1 MGTADAIQILKK
13 WRGVANEGEKAVIA
27 VRTGSPMSACEWQHE
42 DDDETYRSE
51 RGNLLVGPTGFDPS
65 LFFSSR
71 KTIRGLEVSLKDED
85 TLCVLEV
92 DRVDRRDHGGF
103 WTVVVYGE
111 SCAKDRK
118 RRDAQEDD
126 AAADV
131 AEARTVTVSHQ
142 SLKPGTS
149 VTISHRGRPKRTGPK
164 AHRTK

>member
-1 MGTADAIQILKK
+1 M
-13 WRGVANEGEKAVIA
+13 
-27 VRTGSPMSACEWQHE
+27 
-42 DDDETYRSE
+42 
-51 RGNLLVGPTGFDPS
+51 
-65 LFFSSR
+65 
-71 KTIRGLEVSLKDED
+71 
-85 TLCVLEV
+85 LEV

-118 RRDAQEDD
+118 RRDAHAQEEATE
-126 AAADV
+126 AAAAPADV

-142 SLKPGTS
+142 SLKPGSS

>member
-1 MGTADAIQILKK
+1 M
-13 WRGVANEGEKAVIA
+13 
-27 VRTGSPMSACEWQHE
+27 
-42 DDDETYRSE
+42 
-51 RGNLLVGPTGFDPS
+51 
-65 LFFSSR
+65 
-71 KTIRGLEVSLKDED
+71 EVSLKDED

-118 RRDAQEDD
+118 KREAAADEGE

-142 SLKPGTS
+142 SLKPGSS
-149 VTISHRGRPKRTGPK
+149 VTVSQRSRPKIQRTGPK
-164 AHRTK
+164 SRRTS

>member
-1 MGTADAIQILKK
+1 M
-13 WRGVANEGEKAVIA
+13 
-27 VRTGSPMSACEWQHE
+27 
-42 DDDETYRSE
+42 
-51 RGNLLVGPTGFDPS
+51 S
-65 LFFSSR
+65 LFCSSR
-71 KTIRGLEVSLKDED
+71 KTSRGLEVSLKDED

-118 RRDAQEDD
+118 RREAQEATEE
-126 AAADV
+126 AAASADV

-142 SLKPGTS
+142 SLKPGSS
-149 VTISHRGRPKRTGPK
+149 VTISHRGRPRTQRTGPK

>member
-1 MGTADAIQILKK
+1 
-13 WRGVANEGEKAVIA
+13 
-27 VRTGSPMSACEWQHE
+27 MSACEWQHE
-42 DDDETYRSE
+42 DDSDTYRSG
-51 RGNLLVGPTGFDPS
+51 RKLNNLGGPTGFDPT

-71 KTIRGLEVSLKDED
+71 KTSRGLEVSLKDED

-118 RRDAQEDD
+118 KREAQGEGAEDE
-126 AAADV
+126 AAASADV

-142 SLKPGTS
+142 SLKPGSS
-149 VTISHRGRPKRTGPK
+149 VTISHRSRPKTQRTGPK

>member
-1 MGTADAIQILKK
+1 M
-13 WRGVANEGEKAVIA
+13 
-27 VRTGSPMSACEWQHE
+27 
-42 DDDETYRSE
+42 
-51 RGNLLVGPTGFDPS
+51 
-65 LFFSSR
+65 
-71 KTIRGLEVSLKDED
+71 
-85 TLCVLEV
+85 LEV

-118 RRDAQEDD
+118 RREAHAQEEGTE
-126 AAADV
+126 AAVAASSADV

-142 SLKPGTS
+142 SLKPGSS